1 MYTAVYVAIKLSVL
15 CWKSITD
22 VQINVQH
29 IIYTQVNS
37 IKEVSSMETKNEIIS
52 LLDSINDPKILA
64 NLLMIL
70 KEMLEYYS

>member
-1 MYTAVYVAIKLSVL
+1 
-15 CWKSITD
+15 
-22 VQINVQH
+22 
-29 IIYTQVNS
+29 
-37 IKEVSSMETKNEIIS
+37 METKNEIIS